1 MADVTITAR
10 DVGEISIDGDLPA
23 LFERIYAARGIRS
36 VTELELSLKNLL
48 PPDELNQVHL
58 AAERV
63 QHAIVHQE
71 RILVVGDFDA
81 DGATSVALALSLL
94 RAMGAHDV
102 DFLVPNR
109 FEFGYGLSPEIVRLA
124 ADLQPALLITV
135 VNGVPILGRLVRCL
149 TAHGF
154 KKLIVVVGYLDHRI
168 RDYLATGT
176 EGLAVE
182 FVYNPRY
189 ATTNNIYSLWLA
201 RNLIRAPFLLLESDL
216 VFDHEL
222 LSGLLIPDR
231 LAVARHCS
239 GMAGTTVSLDCD
251 NRVVAFTVGRTTK
264 PGARVFKT
272 VNIYSLSRKTWEQVV
287 ARLERYVAAGNV
299 HEYYEVVFEQLVGE
313 DRISFEGVHFDRER
327 WVEIDCLKD
336 LHVAE
341 TRFDPPH
348 NGNDRRSQSS
358 ATCEL

>member
-1 MADVTITAR
+1 MVKSLAHVSAGIPVKSLASEHVSTA
-10 DVGEISIDGDLPA
+10 VL
-23 LFERIYAARGIRS
+23 
-36 VTELELSLKNLL
+36 
-48 PPDELNQVHL
+48 L
-58 AAERV
+58 AAG
-63 QHAIVHQE
+63 
-71 RILVVGDFDA
+71 VGRRLWPLTRDA
-81 DGATSVALALSLL
+81 PKCLTA
-94 RAMGAHDV
+94 
-102 DFLVPNR
+102 
-109 FEFGYGLSPEIVRLA
+109 
-124 ADLQPALLITV
+124 

-149 TAHGF
+149 AAQGF
-154 KKLIVVVGYLDHRI
+154 EKLIVVVGYLDLHVRE
-168 RDYLATGT
+168 YLATRA

-182 FVYNPRY
+182 FVYNPLF

-201 RNLIRAPFLLLESDL
+201 RKLIRAPFLLLESDL

-222 LSGLLIPDR
+222 LSGLLVPDR
-231 LAVARHCS
+231 IAVAALRS
-239 GMAGTTVSLDCD
+239 NMGGTTVSLDCD

-313 DRISFEGVHFDRER
+313 DRIAFEGVHFDRER

-341 TRFDPPH
+341 TRFDPH
-348 NGNDRRSQSS
+348 HHRDDQRSRSS
-358 ATCEL
+358 SKCEL